1 MPIADGGKVTR
12 WCDTAATARAL
23 SGRLSAAVGAH
34 AAASEAVDFD
44 TLLGHDPLLREELG
58 SVVPLVTWDNIMQ
71 PHTTQCIADQVS
83 ENTSTHDDRAEPAWS
98 QTTASSS

>member
-34 AAASEAVDFD
+34 AAPSEAMDFD

-58 SVVPLVTWDNIMQ
+58 SVVPLVT
-71 PHTTQCIADQVS
+71 
-83 ENTSTHDDRAEPAWS
+83 
-98 QTTASSS
+98 